1 MRCPFCGEA
10 DSRVID
16 SRSADDGNTIRRR
29 RECAGCG
36 RRFTTYEVV
45 EKVPL
50 MVIKNDGRREPF
62 SQQKLLNGLIRSCEK
77 RDIPMEKIVNLSHE
91 LERDVRNT
99 MEREISSQK
108 IGAMVMDRLKD
119 FDEVAYI
126 RFASVYRKFA
136 DISSF
141 ITELDE
147 LRTAKKNAETLV
159 PPRVQ
164 KVPDRE
170 KKAKKKG

>member
-1 MRCPFCGEA
+1 MRCPYCGQA

-16 SRSADDGNTIRRR
+16 SRAADEGTTIRRR
-29 RECAGCG
+29 RECSGCG

-62 SQQKLLNGLIRSCEK
+62 NSEKLLNGLIRSCEK

-91 LERDVRNT
+91 IERDVRNT
-99 MEREISSQK
+99 MEREIPSKK
-108 IGAMVMDRLKD
+108 IGEFVMDRLKE

-147 LRTAKKNAETLV
+147 LRASKNHI
-159 PPRVQ
+159 
-164 KVPDRE
+164 K
-170 KKAKKKG
+170 

>member
-1 MRCPFCGEA
+1 MRCPYCGKA
-10 DSRVID
+10 DSRVVD
-16 SRSADDGNTIRRR
+16 SRAADEGATIRRR
-29 RECAGCG
+29 RECTGCG

-62 SQQKLLNGLIRSCEK
+62 KQEKLLNGLIESCEK
-77 RDIPMEKIVNLSHE
+77 RDIPMERIVRLANE
-91 LERDVRNT
+91 IEREVRNT
-99 MEREISSQK
+99 MEREIPSKKLGQL
-108 IGAMVMDRLKD
+108 VMDHLRD

-136 DISSF
+136 DIGNF

-147 LRTAKKNAETLV
+147 LRES
-159 PPRVQ
+159 
-164 KVPDRE
+164 
-170 KKAKKKG
+170 KKKKD